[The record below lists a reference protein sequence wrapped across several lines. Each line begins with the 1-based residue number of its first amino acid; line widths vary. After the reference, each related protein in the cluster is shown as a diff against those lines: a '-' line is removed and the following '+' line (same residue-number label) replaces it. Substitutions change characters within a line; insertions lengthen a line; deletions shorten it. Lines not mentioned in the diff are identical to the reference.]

1 MAFVTNGKEESA
13 GNKNDHKRKLHAS
26 NVEKGHYSNE
36 CDEEQ
41 TGEDKTVKHQTKKE
55 QTSS

>member
-1 MAFVTNGKEESA
+1 MEKKKVLAIKTTTK
-13 GNKNDHKRKLHAS
+13 GNYMLQMWK
-26 NVEKGHYSNE
+26 KGHYSNE